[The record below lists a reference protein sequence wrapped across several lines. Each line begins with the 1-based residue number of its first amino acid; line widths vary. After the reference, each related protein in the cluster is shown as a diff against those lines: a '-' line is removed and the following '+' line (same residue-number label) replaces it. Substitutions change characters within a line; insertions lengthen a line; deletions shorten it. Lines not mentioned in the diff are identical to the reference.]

1 VLKAFFSVIPRMVSH
16 GSMLNRAACTFIIVR
31 QEQVKNTT
39 DEDEVV
45 RLLKENN
52 RILTENRKSILELQ
66 RTFAEM
72 KDMLHKIV
80 INTS

>member
-1 VLKAFFSVIPRMVSH
+1 
-16 GSMLNRAACTFIIVR
+16 MLNRVACTFVIVR

-52 RILTENRKSILELQ
+52 RILAENRKSILELQ
-66 RTFAEM
+66 RTFSEM